1 MAELWD
7 VLDGEG
13 NKTGR
18 VIERGEKLRSDEYMM
33 AVHVYLCNLQGEFL
47 VQKRSMNKPILPGVW
62 DVTGGAI
69 VSGEEGYEAAI
80 REVEEEVGIRLR
92 KENLFHILTVR
103 RERYF
108 ADIWFAIADFR
119 LCDCILQEDE
129 VDEVKFVSAHD
140 MKQLLTEAVYR
151 KEDYKRMVMDAIEWI
166 EYNIGNLTGNIIDKE
181 DDNMCNNI
189 IYDHDLNVTD
199 YNNLRNLVGWG
210 MIPEKQAQAGLNNS
224 DYVIV
229 AKVGDR
235 TVGMSRVLTDGGCV
249 ALILDVVVHP
259 DYQGKGIGRTLM
271 QSVMNFINNRIEQGE
286 VSHICLM
293 AAKGKEEFY
302 KKFGF
307 EERPNDNRGAGMTQW
322 IKKEA

>member
-13 NKTGR
+13 SKTGR
-18 VIERGEKLRSDEYMM
+18 IIVRGEELEADEYMM

-47 VQKRSMNKPILPGVW
+47 VQKRSMKKPILPGVW

-80 REVEEEVGIRLR
+80 REVEEEVGIRLQ
-92 KENLFHILTVR
+92 KENLSHIMTVR

-108 ADIWFAIADFR
+108 ADIWFAIADFK
-119 LCDCILQEDE
+119 LSDCILQEDE
-129 VDEVKFVSAHD
+129 VDEVKFVSAHA
-140 MKQLLTEAVYR
+140 MKKLLTEAVYR
-151 KEDYKRMVMDAIEWI
+151 KEDYKRMVIDAIEWI
-166 EYNIGNLTGNIIDKE
+166 EHNIGSLTGNMVYKTDDKV
-181 DDNMCNNI
+181 CSNI
-189 IYDHDLNVTD
+189 IYDHDLEVSD
-199 YNNLRNLVGWG
+199 YNNLRDLVGWG
-210 MIPEKQAQAGLNNS
+210 MIPEKQARAGLNRS
-224 DYVIV
+224 DFVIA
-229 AKVGDR
+229 AKDGER

-271 QSVMNFINNRIEQGE
+271 QSVMNFINHRIELGE
-286 VSHICLM
+286 ESYICLM
-293 AAKGKEEFY
+293 AAKGKEDFY